1 MPQTGAR
8 TGTLAVAIIGVC
20 RGGLPLWRH
29 IMRPLLVDWDQRFG
43 SDAERKVVRERG
55 WEGIA

>member
-1 MPQTGAR
+1 
-8 TGTLAVAIIGVC
+8 
-20 RGGLPLWRH
+20 
-29 IMRPLLVDWDQRFG
+29 MRPLLVDWDQRFA